1 MNTAR
6 TLGGPA
12 YLETIEEMDKE
23 LTKTI
28 EDFDRAVNVEALR
41 LAKEAGKRSLSHS
54 GDHSQSL
61 HVGRADLL
69 RRLRPVDTSYN
80 WNLGCMEG
88 TRVSLLNQIVAP
100 VTDKSGQKDDSMIC
114 WVYGLPGIGKT
125 SLAHSICAS
134 LHNERHL
141 AGAFFCRRDDP
152 NLSELRNILPTLI
165 YKLAIV
171 LPPFGS
177 IVTECFRNDPNLT
190 PESMQYS
197 LFLDFLSKLPR
208 PPKHTLA
215 FVIDALDECGDE
227 QSRTGI
233 LKVLADATAQAPWLK
248 IIVTGR
254 PEVDI
259 QHFFGAPTRSS
270 YIQYDLAGHTDATS
284 DLRRFAQDRF
294 NKVASKR
301 HLQSP
306 WPDPSLFNGVISR
319 AAGLFIFIK
328 TVALAL
334 ERCKDP
340 TEFLKAT
347 LQDFAGTGLTSLY
360 RLYSSI
366 LQTRIVHSHE
376 EFRRVIGVLLATAP
390 YRALCDETV
399 AKLADVDRS
408 NVETWMDDLSSLLY
422 RDERANGAIR
432 VRHLSISDFFISDGC
447 PCDYQVS
454 LRDANVQLGISCL
467 KTMVEQL
474 RFNICKL
481 EDSRLANAD
490 VQDLEFR
497 TKENISD
504 PLQYSSLYWSNHL
517 CCTPDHDDRRVL
529 GSLKKFFGGLYP
541 LLWIEVLSIMDMV
554 LVGAPSLRR
563 VISWVK
569 VCRAPTRNFFAF
581 QSGSNSL

>member
-1 MNTAR
+1 MITAR

-12 YLETIEEMDKE
+12 YLETIEEMEKE

-41 LAKEAGKRSLSHS
+41 LAKETGEHSLSHS
-54 GDHSQSL
+54 GDRSFSM
-61 HVGRADLL
+61 VPCRASRARAPFAWRLTPVRPAITGNL
-69 RRLRPVDTSYN
+69 R
-80 WNLGCMEG
+80 CMDG
-88 TRVSLLNQIVAP
+88 TRESFLNQIMAR
-100 VTDKSGQKDDSMIC
+100 VTNTSGQKDEFTTC

-125 SLAHSICAS
+125 SLAHSICAG
-134 LHNERHL
+134 LHKGQHL

-152 NLSELRNILPTLI
+152 NLSEPRNVLPTLI

-177 IVTECFRNDPNLT
+177 IVAESFRNDPNLT

-197 LFLDFLSKLPR
+197 LFVDFISKLPH
-208 PPKHTLA
+208 PPKYTLA

-233 LKVLADATAQAPWLK
+233 LKVLTEAAARAPWLK
-248 IIVTGR
+248 IIVTSR

-259 QHFFGAPTRSS
+259 QRFFGAPTCSS
-270 YIQYDLAGHTDATS
+270 HIQYDLAADADATS

-301 HLQSP
+301 YLQSP

-334 ERCKDP
+334 EQCKDP

-347 LQDFAGTGLTSLY
+347 LQDSAGPGLTSLY
-360 RLYSSI
+360 GLYSSI
-366 LQTRIVHSHE
+366 LRARIVHSHE

-399 AKLADVDRS
+399 AELADVG
-408 NVETWMDDLSSLLY
+408 LS
-422 RDERANGAIR
+422 
-432 VRHLSISDFFISDGC
+432 
-447 PCDYQVS
+447 
-454 LRDANVQLGISCL
+454 
-467 KTMVEQL
+467 
-474 RFNICKL
+474 
-481 EDSRLANAD
+481 
-490 VQDLEFR
+490 
-497 TKENISD
+497 
-504 PLQYSSLYWSNHL
+504 
-517 CCTPDHDDRRVL
+517 
-529 GSLKKFFGGLYP
+529 
-541 LLWIEVLSIMDMV
+541 
-554 LVGAPSLRR
+554 
-563 VISWVK
+563 
-569 VCRAPTRNFFAF
+569 
-581 QSGSNSL
+581 